1 MTVVITFGSIMLV
14 TFLAAFFAGRRFGV
28 MALSLAVGSL
38 LSSWWGGWLAGL
50 LNNFDIAVPGIPSTI
65 LATLILLLLPLVATL
80 ISGPKYGKKHKKII
94 SAAAI
99 SVLMIALL
107 IVPLGGFIKMDNSS
121 LVVYR
126 MLVGV
131 WRYLATA
138 GFVAGVIDLLLMH
151 NKVAKHLSNKH

>member
-1 MTVVITFGSIMLV
+1 MTVIITFGSIMLV

-50 LNNFDIAVPGIPSTI
+50 LNNFGMAVPGIPSTI

-94 SAAAI
+94 SAVAI
-99 SVLMIALL
+99 SVLLMALL
-107 IVPLGGFIKMDNSS
+107 IVPLGGFIKMDASS
-121 LVVYR
+121 LAIYR
-126 MLVGV
+126 TLSGV

-138 GFVAGVIDLLLMH
+138 GFVFGVADLLLMH
-151 NKVAKHLSNKH
+151 NRVAKHLPKNH